1 MSAMASD
8 APVSAPCRAYLVPP
22 WMMPWDFTLC
32 PPPSVPFS
40 TSTVAKPSRRKRA
53 LSQRPATPPPTIKTS
68 VLSDSGM
75 ERTSREN
82 KAGSINQRQGTP
94 VLVGAGHARENLSTG
109 ARPHSQAWPAPTGC
123 RPPAFVGTGHAREW
137 LALRPHLFRERGSLL
152 QSSLSRKLRLHE
164 SHPLYSFIPPRP
176 AASVPAPALASQA
189 RAGVFKTHRR
199 ALCHRSAVAQAG
211 RYLGACGVGRGEH
224 RRGADGPR
232 ADGPLPRVADH
243 HHLHDADR
251 LRANQGTVRRQ

>member
-40 TSTVAKPSRRKRA
+40 TSTVAKPSRRRRA

-75 ERTSREN
+75 ERTSRKN

-94 VLVGAGHARENLSTG
+94 AFVVAGHARETSLWRLATFAG
-109 ARPHSQAWPAPTGC
+109 MACFHWM
-123 RPPAFVGTGHAREW
+123 PPASFSVGTGHAREW
-137 LALRPHLFRERGSLL
+137 LALRPHLFREHGSLL
-152 QSSLSRKLRLHE
+152 QVCCQPAPCPRKP
-164 SHPLYSFIPPRP
+164 HPSPSATSAGSACTHRVPPPRF
-176 AASVPAPALASQA
+176 SV
-189 RAGVFKTHRR
+189 G
-199 ALCHRSAVAQAG
+199 
-211 RYLGACGVGRGEH
+211 
-224 RRGADGPR
+224 
-232 ADGPLPRVADH
+232 
-243 HHLHDADR
+243 
-251 LRANQGTVRRQ
+251 